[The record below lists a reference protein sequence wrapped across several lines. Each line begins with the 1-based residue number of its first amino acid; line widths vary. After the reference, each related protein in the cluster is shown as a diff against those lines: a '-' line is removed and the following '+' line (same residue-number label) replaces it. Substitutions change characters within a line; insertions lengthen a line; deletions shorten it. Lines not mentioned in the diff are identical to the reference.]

1 MADEFSLGLFFEA
14 AHKVLLV
21 SFSGVFSRDTANAL
35 NRAATATVERY
46 GHVAVILDLTDVTNF
61 SIALRDWPELGNNR
75 RAIRGK
81 LRMLVAPPT
90 EAFSVLRLHGSQR
103 RGMDDETEIVATR
116 EIACERLGLLAPR
129 FEPISFEPS

>member
-90 EAFSVLRLHGSQR
+90 DTAPMASNDVKPVSMSAVTMGPNSSARRRASSAEA
-103 RGMDDETEIVATR
+103 
-116 EIACERLGLLAPR
+116 
-129 FEPISFEPS
+129 

>member
-1 MADEFSLGLFFEA
+1 MADEFSLGLFFEPT
-14 AHKVLLV
+14 HKVLLV
-21 SFSGVFSRDTANAL
+21 SFAGVFSRETANAL

-46 GHVAVILDLTDVTNF
+46 GHVPVILDFTDVTNF

-81 LRMLVAPPT
+81 LRMLVAPST
-90 EAFSVLRLHGSQR
+90 EPFSSLRLHGSQR
-103 RGMDDETEIVATR
+103 RGMDDATEIVATR
-116 EIACERLGLLAPR
+116 EVACSRLGVHS